1 MNPDFVDL
9 LRALSEAGAEFLVVG
24 AYAVG
29 IHGHPRATKDLDV
42 WVNATPPNAECVFL
56 ALRKFGAP
64 LLDLAAAD
72 LATPGTGFK
81 MGIAPRRIDILTR
94 ISGVEFAVAWSR
106 RVEAE
111 FAPGVRAFVI
121 GREDLITNKR
131 AAARPQDLA
140 DVAVLERLAR
150 IEQRGRGR

>member
-29 IHGHPRATKDLDV
+29 IHGHPRATKDLDI

-64 LLDLAAAD
+64 LSDLAAAD

-121 GREDLITNKR
+121 GREDLIANKR
-131 AAARPQDLA
+131 VAGRPQDLA

>member
-42 WVNATPPNAECVFL
+42 WVHATSANAGRVL
-56 ALRKFGAP
+56 AGLRRFGAP
-64 LLDLAAAD
+64 LNDLTVED
-72 LATPGTGFK
+72 LSSPGTGFK
-81 MGIAPRRIDILTR
+81 MGVPPRRIDVLTR
-94 ISGVEFAVAWSR
+94 ISGVEFAAAWPR
-106 RVEAE
+106 RMEAE

-121 GREDLITNKR
+121 GLGDLIANKR
-131 AAARPQDLA
+131 AAARPQDMA
-140 DVAVLERLAR
+140 DVATLERLAR
-150 IEQRGRGR
+150 IDRPGHA